1 MLVDKVFLSWV
12 GPISLGV
19 ERNGVIKAFSL
30 EEGQAIPPE
39 FKVGDLVELHL
50 EGDPMAEIW
59 GIETSKG
66 SYLFKHIPSG
76 KEFRTWHRAEAYKLD
91 EGDPKKVP

>member
-1 MLVDKVFLSWV
+1 MLVDQVFLSWV
-12 GPISLGV
+12 GPISIGV

-50 EGDPMAEIW
+50 EGDPMVSQSCQACHFSQLSRSASARSTRN
-59 GIETSKG
+59 TS
-66 SYLFKHIPSG
+66 
-76 KEFRTWHRAEAYKLD
+76 RAKD
-91 EGDPKKVP
+91 KTSS